1 MIHTRGG
8 ISVLCRSAT
17 PGASRPRPHAAE
29 RSRGAGGGQAV
40 EDPQHSGG
48 PPARTRGTLSR
59 TGSAIMATLDA
70 LRDVAIGQARLGAQM
85 LEGATQARWLC
96 WCRSWASAYMSGKVT
111 GDFGIFAAAR
121 SSISGRVVCVCSA
134 GSKNSKLH
142 ARGLFV
148 PCVPVCACAS
158 AHVCAA
164 CCTPTA
170 AMDHPVVC
178 KPMTGTGT

>member
-1 MIHTRGG
+1 M
-8 ISVLCRSAT
+8 A
-17 PGASRPRPHAAE
+17 
-29 RSRGAGGGQAV
+29 
-40 EDPQHSGG
+40 DSG
-48 PPARTRGTLSR
+48 PSRTRSTAGDLQRVFGGLLAVRALLSL
-59 TGSAIMATLDA
+59 ATLDA
-70 LRDVAIGQARLGAQM
+70 LRDVAIGQVRLGAQM